1 MRKQDY
7 KGRCEKRQ
15 LSKCE
20 GVFKSYD
27 ALQTKYALMLEDNE
41 EVIEIKG
48 KVPLD
53 GLEEGKYMS
62 DFVCTKEGGDIFV
75 RESIQRKYLLKPMNV
90 RLLEASR
97 NYWSKRGVVDWGIV
111 VDGEE

>member
-41 EVIEIKG
+41 DVIEIKG
-48 KVPLD
+48 NVPLD
-53 GLEEGKYMS
+53 GLDEGKYMS

-75 RESIQRKYLLKPMNV
+75 RECILNCTPCQGHFELV
-90 RLLEASR
+90 
-97 NYWSKRGVVDWGIV
+97 
-111 VDGEE
+111 